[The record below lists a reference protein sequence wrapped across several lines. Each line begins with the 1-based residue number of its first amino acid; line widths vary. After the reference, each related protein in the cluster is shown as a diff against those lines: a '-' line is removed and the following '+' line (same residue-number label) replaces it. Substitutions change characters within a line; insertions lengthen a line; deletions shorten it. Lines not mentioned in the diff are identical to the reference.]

1 VLSCDGNAGRVRGQ
15 VMFIY
20 VCVCVGNLYTRMYVC
35 VCVLSLSLARSLS
48 LSLYLT
54 TNSPKEI
61 LLLRKQHKEKT
72 ERKSGIQAMKNGRI
86 YRTYGTLSS
95 R

>member
-48 LSLYLT
+48 LSLSYDKFT
-54 TNSPKEI
+54 K
-61 LLLRKQHKEKT
+61 RDFVAEKT
-72 ERKSGIQAMKNGRI
+72 TQRKNRKKVWN
-86 YRTYGTLSS
+86 SS
-95 R
+95 YEKWKDLQNLRDPFK